1 MSKLQLKAFVF
12 QITSFLILFLSS
24 RYLLGTFTTL
34 TGFWLPFISFLIAT
48 FLAPKFQAVKTKD
61 GEKLFM
67 KWVFSKQIKE
77 IE

>member
-12 QITSFLILFLSS
+12 QITCFIVLFLGS
-24 RYLLGTFTTL
+24 RFLLGSYTTL
-34 TGFWLPFISFLIAT
+34 TGFWLPFVSFLIGT

-67 KWVFSKQIKE
+67 KWIFIKGIKE